1 LSAGISIAG
10 KSFFGLELSGVN
22 TIYLP
27 SPRSCWRRLSLT
39 ITITATIGSSALVSP
54 ASADS
59 PRDRE
64 AKFASHGGTA
74 LFLVLGTFLPL
85 VTDGSGGGR
94 QTLRNIDA
102 LATSALLSEGL
113 KYLTREKRPDTEER
127 NSFPSGHATAAFT
140 MAQMQADR
148 HPDQAVLWY
157 GGATLIAESR
167 VHLRRHYIHD
177 VVAGAVLGI
186 GTAIA
191 EKEQPRG
198 FLLAPFILPNRG
210 GKGRTMGL
218 RFSQTF

>member
-1 LSAGISIAG
+1 LSAGVSIAG
-10 KSFFGLELSGVN
+10 NYFSAHELYGVN
-22 TIYLP
+22 TAFSLSQYC
-27 SPRSCWRRLSLT
+27 RGRLIVS
-39 ITITATIGSSALVSP
+39 IAALFYFFTLIPP
-54 ASADS
+54 AVADS

-74 LFLVLGTFLPL
+74 LFLVLGAFLPL

-102 LATSALLSEGL
+102 LATSVLLSEGL
-113 KYLTREKRPDTEER
+113 KFLVREKRPDTEER

-167 VHLRRHYIHD
+167 VHLRRHYAHD
-177 VVAGAVLGI
+177 VVAGALLGI
-186 GTAIA
+186 GTASA
-191 EKEQPRG
+191 VREQPRG
-198 FLLAPFILPNRG
+198 FLLAPFLSPNRG
-210 GKGRTMGL
+210 GRGRAMGL
-218 RFSQTF
+218 RFSRSF